1 MMNALAFHL
10 MKFGPQRFPLNP
22 ESRGAYTY
30 EPCLAFLGV
39 TLRVRGAGQVRD
51 AAPPVLRSK
60 ANHEKTSSR
69 PLVAVKMKSAPVTT
83 MMATYLLLLPA
94 AAWALGGSV
103 TPVAPAAPVAP
114 AVASTA
120 TRVGSIVA
128 RIQNALD
135 EACATEA
142 ASAGAAPAPLAVGAL
157 ATACGRRELAAR
169 LRAKHYAVLRLPGF
183 DGGRLRAPRGVAA
196 TTPLLRVG
204 GAAPVAPDR
213 PAEFVGVFGGD
224 GPGRFAEGRYGG
236 DGAPPGLARRRAPLD
251 ESRRVLG
258 ALGALLARALLPD
271 AEARVADDVSA
282 DGGRREVSTTA
293 HRLCRYA
300 PSSKAV
306 VFGAHTDTS
315 FFTLVPLS
323 SPPGL
328 EVFDPSLDAWVRPE
342 AAEGAEATDVL
353 CMPGEFLE
361 LASAGAFRAVVHR
374 VLGGPTKRVSTPL
387 LVRGDRRFGLGGVNA
402 HDCWRALQE
411 REPDRAAEAIR
422 GAPAHVDGASY
433 VAPHRTR
440 AEAETFYSLAFGRA
454 AEVLS
459 ADPLVVLLPAFASH
473 ADCAAVLAAAS
484 RTAWLDDAAAPADLA
499 LRAAP
504 SPSCPAH
511 AERWRVDTYGP
522 ATRRARTPPAAA
534 SPRSRSTRRR
544 LRRRRR
550 PSRTWA

>member
-1 MMNALAFHL
+1 
-10 MKFGPQRFPLNP
+10 
-22 ESRGAYTY
+22 
-30 EPCLAFLGV
+30 
-39 TLRVRGAGQVRD
+39 
-51 AAPPVLRSK
+51 
-60 ANHEKTSSR
+60 
-69 PLVAVKMKSAPVTT
+69 
-83 MMATYLLLLPA
+83 MMATCMLLLPA
-94 AAWALGGSV
+94 TAWALSGSV
-103 TPVAPAAPVAP
+103 TPVAPAAPVTP

-120 TRVGSIVA
+120 TRVAGIVA

-142 ASAGAAPAPLAVGAL
+142 ASAAAAPAPLAVGAL
-157 ATACGRRELAAR
+157 ATGGGRRELAAR

-183 DGGRLRAPRGVAA
+183 DGGRP
-196 TTPLLRVG
+196 
-204 GAAPVAPDR
+204 GAAG
-213 PAEFVGVFGGD
+213 FVGVFGGD

-236 DGAPPGLARRRAPLD
+236 DGASAAGPRGGGGPALTSRGACSARWAR
-251 ESRRVLG
+251 
-258 ALGALLARALLPD
+258 LARALLPD

-387 LVRGDRRFGLGGVNA
+387 LVRGDRRFALGGVNA

-411 REPDRAAEAIR
+411 SEPDRAAEAIR
-422 GAPAHVDGASY
+422 RAPAHVDGASY

-440 AEAETFYSLAFGRA
+440 AEAETFYSLALGRA

-473 ADCAAVLAAAS
+473 ADCAAALAAAS
-484 RTAWLDDAAAPADLA
+484 RTAWLDDAAAPGDLA
-499 LRAAP
+499 LRAAAVAELP
-504 SPSCPAH
+504 PAH

-522 ATRRARTPPAAA
+522 GDEPRADAAGGRFATLALYLDDGFAGGATAFPDLGLTVAPKRGDAIFFRDARTPLLRADRLAVAAHAAA
-534 SPRSRSTRRR
+534 RREELPVEAGVKHVLTRGFRAAPFPDGA
-544 LRRRRR
+544 
-550 PSRTWA
+550 PSNDGD

>member
-1 MMNALAFHL
+1 MA
-10 MKFGPQRFPLNP
+10 
-22 ESRGAYTY
+22 
-30 EPCLAFLGV
+30 
-39 TLRVRGAGQVRD
+39 
-51 AAPPVLRSK
+51 
-60 ANHEKTSSR
+60 
-69 PLVAVKMKSAPVTT
+69 
-83 MMATYLLLLPA
+83 ATYMLLLPA
-94 AAWALGGSV
+94 TAWALSGSV
-103 TPVAPAAPVAP
+103 TPVAPVTPVTP

-183 DGGRLRAPRGVAA
+183 DGGRLRSAA
-196 TTPLLRVG
+196 GALLDDDAALLRVG

-236 DGAPPGLARRRAPLD
+236 DGRAAGPRAEAGPRSTSRGACSARWARSSHAPCSPTRRRAWP
-251 ESRRVLG
+251 
-258 ALGALLARALLPD
+258 
-271 AEARVADDVSA
+271 
-282 DGGRREVSTTA
+282 TT
-293 HRLCRYA
+293 
-300 PSSKAV
+300 
-306 VFGAHTDTS
+306 
-315 FFTLVPLS
+315 

-387 LVRGDRRFGLGGVNA
+387 LVRGDRRFALGGVNA

-440 AEAETFYSLAFGRA
+440 AEAETFYSLARRRRGGPQRGP
-454 AEVLS
+454 S
-459 ADPLVVLLPAFASH
+459 SS
-473 ADCAAVLAAAS
+473 CSRAS
-484 RTAWLDDAAAPADLA
+484 RPTRTAPPCSRRRRGPRGSTTPRRPATSRSAP
-499 LRAAP
+499 RP

-511 AERWRVDTYGP
+511 AERWRVAAYGP
-522 ATRRARTPPAAA
+522 GDEPRADAAGGRFATLALYLDDGAGGATAF
-534 SPRSRSTRRR
+534 
-544 LRRRRR
+544 
-550 PSRTWA
+550 RTWA

>member
-1 MMNALAFHL
+1 M
-10 MKFGPQRFPLNP
+10 
-22 ESRGAYTY
+22 
-30 EPCLAFLGV
+30 
-39 TLRVRGAGQVRD
+39 
-51 AAPPVLRSK
+51 
-60 ANHEKTSSR
+60 
-69 PLVAVKMKSAPVTT
+69 TT
-83 MMATYLLLLPA
+83 MAVCYKLLLPA
-94 AAWALGGSV
+94 AAWALSGSV
-103 TPVAPAAPVAP
+103 TPIAPAAPVAP

-120 TRVGSIVA
+120 TRVAGIVA

-142 ASAGAAPAPLAVGAL
+142 ASAAAAPAPLAVGAL
-157 ATACGRRELAAR
+157 ATGGGRVELAAR

-183 DGGRLRAPRGVAA
+183 DGGRLRSAA
-196 TTPLLRVG
+196 EALLDDDAALLRVG

-236 DGAPPGLARRRAPLD
+236 DGRARPPGLAEEAGPALD

-258 ALGALLARALLPD
+258 ALGALLSRALLPD

-300 PSSKAV
+300 PSSEAV

-387 LVRGDRRFGLGGVNA
+387 LVRGDRRFALGGVNA

-411 REPDRAAEAIR
+411 SAPDRAAEAIR

-440 AEAETFYSLAFGRA
+440 AEAETFYSLALGRA

-473 ADCAAVLAAAS
+473 ADCVAVLAAADAS
-484 RTAWLDDAAAPADLA
+484 KTARLDDAAAPADLA
-499 LRAAP
+499 LRAAAVAELP
-504 SPSCPAH
+504 PAH

-522 ATRRARTPPAAA
+522 GDEPRADAAA
-534 SPRSRSTRRR
+534 GRFATLALYLDDGFAGGATAFPDLGLTVAPKRGDAIFVRDARAPLLRADRLAVAAHAAARREELPVDAGVKHVLTRGFRAAPFPDGA
-544 LRRRRR
+544 
-550 PSRTWA
+550 PSNDGD